1 MQSAWPSAMVRAAP
15 RRLTILGS
23 QGATVNAAKPKAA
36 AFRPIRSGATPRRSS
51 TRLRRGKL
59 KDIVVPITV
68 ELVMIAIMASQ
79 LAGRVKG
86 ITGG

>member
-1 MQSAWPSAMVRAAP
+1 MLRAAP

-23 QGATVNAAKPKAA
+23 QGATVNTAKPYAA

-51 TRLRRGKL
+51 TRLSSGKL
-59 KDIVVPITV
+59 NDIVVPITV
-68 ELVMIAIMASQ
+68 ELDMIAIMASQ
-79 LAGRVKG
+79 LAGRVKE